1 MLRSLIKG
9 WVGEKVTQ
17 LGMWAKLD
25 RQVYRRCHDVIVPSS
40 NGTTQID
47 HVLVSRYGIFV
58 IETKNYKGWIFG
70 DAYAAQWTV
79 SHFGKKF
86 PFQNPLRQNFRHTQC
101 LADYLHLNPA
111 FFHSIVFFI
120 GECEFKT
127 PMPSNVMTEGLTTYV
142 RSFGDLLL
150 SEAEVTTVVASL
162 AGLKGDPRL
171 NKAAHLASL
180 AERHASSSVCPQCG
194 SALVERMARSGVNA
208 GSKFLGCTSYPRC
221 HFTRAID
228 R

>member
-1 MLRSLIKG
+1 MLLRSLIKG
-9 WVGEKVTQ
+9 WIGEKVTQ
-17 LGMWAKLD
+17 VGMWAKLD
-25 RQVYRRCHDVIVPSS
+25 GQVYRRCHDVIVPSR

-47 HVLVSRYGIFV
+47 HILVSRYGIFV

-70 DAYAAQWTV
+70 DPYAARWTV

-101 LADYLHLNPA
+101 LAEYLHLDHSV
-111 FFHSIVFFI
+111 FHSAVFFI

-142 RSFGDLLL
+142 KSFGDLLL
-150 SEAEVTTVVASL
+150 SEDQVTTVVTIL
-162 AGLKGDPRL
+162 TGLKGDPCL
-171 NKAAHLASL
+171 TKPAHLESL
-180 AERHASSSVCPQCG
+180 AQRHASSSVCPHCG
-194 SALVERMARSGVNA
+194 SALVERTARSGAKA

-221 HFTRAID
+221 RFTKAQ
-228 R
+228 